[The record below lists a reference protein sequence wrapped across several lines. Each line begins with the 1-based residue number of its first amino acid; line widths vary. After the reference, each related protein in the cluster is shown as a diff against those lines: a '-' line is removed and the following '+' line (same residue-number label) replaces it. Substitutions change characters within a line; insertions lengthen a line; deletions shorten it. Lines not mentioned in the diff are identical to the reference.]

1 MSMMTIGV
9 SAFNDADY
17 NWFRDL
23 WKEFS
28 SVNLMRTPHEL
39 MPREERSTLMLLKDW
54 CDSSREDTPVLY
66 FHTKGL
72 SRTGYNV
79 ELWRLYMEYYNIDK
93 WRHAI
98 SALSNGWDTY
108 GVNLRDDTEKLF
120 GGKYLHYSGNFWWAR
135 SFYVKGLG
143 KDKLTGSNR
152 WDGEFWIGT
161 NGNRDKMFNAYETD
175 LDHYENEITV
185 STYVKP
191 AMRF

>member
-1 MSMMTIGV
+1 
-9 SAFNDADY
+9 
-17 NWFRDL
+17 
-23 WKEFS
+23 
-28 SVNLMRTPHEL
+28 
-39 MPREERSTLMLLKDW
+39 
-54 CDSSREDTPVLY
+54 
-66 FHTKGL
+66 
-72 SRTGYNV
+72 
-79 ELWRLYMEYYNIDK
+79 MEYYNIVQ
-93 WRHAI
+93 WRLAI
-98 SALSNGWDTY
+98 SALSNGWATY
-108 GVNLRDDTEKLF
+108 GVNHRDDTEKLF